1 MPRKE
6 KPPAQV
12 TRAASLLRENHD
24 SESGATIARW
34 RHTKSASR
42 ITEGGLMIGVCLGY
56 VGGIL
61 AALLSEESDDGVRPD
76 LNPELALGRG
86 DQLDL

>member
-6 KPPAQV
+6 KPPSQV

-24 SESGATIARW
+24 SESGATMARW

-61 AALLSEESDDGVRPD
+61 AALYSEESDDDRPD
-76 LNPELALGRG
+76 LDPELALGRG

>member
-6 KPPAQV
+6 KPPSQV

-24 SESGATIARW
+24 SESGATMARW
-34 RHTKSASR
+34 RHNKSASL

-61 AALLSEESDDGVRPD
+61 AALYSEESDDDRPD
-76 LNPELALGRG
+76 LDPELALGRG